1 MFGSSSVNMINT
13 RHIIFIIAALFT
25 GCFFIA
31 GCENDIRQ
39 VRALGEKSKDVEVIT
54 QVTSY
59 LSQDAKMKAKLTAP
73 LMTRYQGDS
82 VLVEF
87 PKTVHVDFYTDSL
100 QIESTVFAK
109 YGRYIENQ
117 RRVLLRDSVIVI
129 NILKGDTL
137 RTEELWWDQ
146 NKQLFY
152 TDKPVHIRQPDQK
165 LDGNRG
171 MEADQNFRKWT
182 LHQTE
187 GVVNVADSTIPH

>member
-1 MFGSSSVNMINT
+1 MIKT
-13 RHIIFIIAALFT
+13 IKHTIFILAALST

-31 GCENDIRQ
+31 GCENDIKQ
-39 VRALGEKSKDVEVIT
+39 VRALGQKTKDVEVIT
-54 QVTSY
+54 KVTSY

-87 PKTVHVDFYTDSL
+87 PKTVHVDFYEDSL
-100 QIESTVFAK
+100 KVESFVFAK

-117 RRVLLRDSVIVI
+117 RKVLLRDSVVVI
-129 NILKGDTL
+129 NLMKGDTL

-146 NKQLFY
+146 NRQLFY

-165 LDGNRG
+165 MDGAYG

-182 LHQTE
+182 LFSTS
-187 GVVNVADSTIPH
+187 GVMNVADSTIPH